1 MAMRV
6 QEKSL
11 GELLRQAGKI
21 TSRQIQVALVEQKK
35 TREPIGK
42 VLVRLGFV
50 LEQDILQVMEGM
62 LVLTFRIENEFY
74 GVETYRVRE
83 VLKFG
88 PLTQVPLT
96 QPHWAGVFTLRG
108 NPLPVL
114 SFRRILGKEDL
125 GNDSKGWFI
134 VLERKGYYFILWVDQ
149 VLEVRR
155 FKVDQIEPVPT
166 YLYGKNTEIY
176 YCLGKI
182 KEDLYSVLNP
192 DILVDEQNLKTTL
205 SEVRDAI
212 PA

>member
-88 PLTQVPLT
+88 ALIPTALS
-96 QPHWAGVFTLRG
+96 QPHWAGVFSLRG
-108 NPLPVL
+108 NLLPVL
-114 SFRRILGKEDL
+114 SFRQILAKEDL
-125 GNDSKGWFI
+125 GSESKGWFI

-212 PA
+212 PT

>member
-1 MAMRV
+1 MALRV

-50 LEQDILQVMEGM
+50 QDQDILQVMEGM

-88 PLTQVPLT
+88 PLVQAPLT
-96 QPHWAGVFTLRG
+96 QPYWAGVFSLR
-108 NPLPVL
+108 NNFLPVL

-125 GNDSKGWFI
+125 GKDSKGWFV
-134 VLERKGYYFILWVDQ
+134 VLERKGFYFILWVDQ

-212 PA
+212 PT

>member
-1 MAMRV
+1 MRV

-50 LEQDILQVMEGM
+50 QEPDILQVMEGM

-83 VLKFG
+83 VLKAV
-88 PLTQVPLT
+88 PLIPAALT
-96 QPHWAGVFTLRG
+96 QPHWAGAFSLRG
-108 NPLPVL
+108 ALLPIL
-114 SFRRILGKEDL
+114 SFRRILGKEDM
-125 GNDSKGWFI
+125 GTDAKGWFV
-134 VLERKGYYFILWVDQ
+134 VLERKGYFFILWVDE

-166 YLYGKNTEIY
+166 YLYGKNSDIY
-176 YCLGKI
+176 YCLGKV
-182 KEDLYSVLNP
+182 KDDLYSVLNP
-192 DILVDEQNLKTTL
+192 DVLVEEPNLKTAL
-205 SEVRDAI
+205 AEVRNAL

>member
-1 MAMRV
+1 LV
-6 QEKSL
+6 Q
-11 GELLRQAGKI
+11 A
-21 TSRQIQVALVEQKK
+21 
-35 TREPIGK
+35 
-42 VLVRLGFV
+42 
-50 LEQDILQVMEGM
+50 
-62 LVLTFRIENEFY
+62 
-74 GVETYRVRE
+74 
-83 VLKFG
+83 
-88 PLTQVPLT
+88 PLT
-96 QPHWAGVFTLRG
+96 QPYWAGVFSLR
-108 NPLPVL
+108 NNFLPVL

-125 GNDSKGWFI
+125 GKDSKGWFV
-134 VLERKGYYFILWVDQ
+134 VLERKGFYFILWVDQ

-212 PA
+212 PT

>member
-21 TSRQIQVALVEQKK
+21 TSRQIQVALAEQKK

-50 LEQDILQVMEGM
+50 QEQDILQVMEGM
-62 LVLTFRIENEFY
+62 LVLTFRVENEFF

-83 VLKFG
+83 VLKHSPLLPAALGG
-88 PLTQVPLT
+88 PY
-96 QPHWAGVFTLRG
+96 WAGAYSLRG
-108 NPLPVL
+108 NLLPVL
-114 SFRRILGKEDL
+114 SFRRVLGKEELD
-125 GNDSKGWFI
+125 GGWFV
-134 VLERKGYYFILWVDQ
+134 VLERKGYLFLLWVDQ

-155 FKVDQIEPVPT
+155 FKVDQIEPVPA

-176 YCLGKI
+176 YCLGKV

-192 DILVDEQNLKTTL
+192 DVLVDEQNLKTALTEARHAL
-205 SEVRDAI
+205 
-212 PA
+212 PT

>member
-50 LEQDILQVMEGM
+50 QEPDILQVMEGM

-83 VLKFG
+83 VLKAVSLIPAAF
-88 PLTQVPLT
+88 TRS
-96 QPHWAGVFTLRG
+96 HWAGAFCLARCAAAHFV
-108 NPLPVL
+108 LPAD
-114 SFRRILGKEDL
+114 FGK
-125 GNDSKGWFI
+125 GRPGSG
-134 VLERKGYYFILWVDQ
+134 R
-149 VLEVRR
+149 
-155 FKVDQIEPVPT
+155 
-166 YLYGKNTEIY
+166 
-176 YCLGKI
+176 
-182 KEDLYSVLNP
+182 
-192 DILVDEQNLKTTL
+192 
-205 SEVRDAI
+205 
-212 PA
+212 

>member
-1 MAMRV
+1 MRV

-11 GELLRQAGKI
+11 GELERQAGKI
-21 TSRQIQVALVEQKK
+21 TSRQIQVALGEQKK

-50 LEQDILQVMEGM
+50 QEQDILQVMEGM
-62 LVLTFRIENEFY
+62 LVLTFRVENEFY

-83 VLKFG
+83 VLKAA
-88 PLTQVPLT
+88 PLSPVGMTES
-96 QPHWAGVFTLRG
+96 HWAGAYSLRG
-108 NPLPVL
+108 SWLPVL
-114 SFRRILGKEDL
+114 SFRRVLGKEDL
-125 GNDSKGWFI
+125 PGGGKEGWFI
-134 VLERKGYYFILWVDQ
+134 VLERKGYFFVLWVDQ

-176 YCLGKI
+176 YCLGKV

-192 DILVDEQNLKTTL
+192 DVLIDEPNLKTAL
-205 SEVRDAI
+205 SEVRHAL